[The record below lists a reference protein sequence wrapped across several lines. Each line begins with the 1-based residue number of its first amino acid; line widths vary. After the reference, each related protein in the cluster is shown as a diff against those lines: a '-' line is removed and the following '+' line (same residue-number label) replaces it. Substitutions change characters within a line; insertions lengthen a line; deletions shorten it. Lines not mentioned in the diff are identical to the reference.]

1 MHHYGYPGEKGG
13 NHVAPPDPQGA
24 RVEPFQ
30 KVVVRGRLE
39 EYGAAP
45 GGGRYRGYE
54 GYEACGGVLGG
65 GDDRVL
71 RIVRKKMA
79 RFAEERRYLIDYM
92 MKRVYTLRMLPD

>member
-1 MHHYGYPGEKGG
+1 MHHHGYPGEKGG

-30 KVVVRGRLE
+30 EIVVRGRLE

-45 GGGRYRGYE
+45 GDGRYRGYE

-71 RIVRKKMA
+71 RICSQEDGEICRGTSLL
-79 RFAEERRYLIDYM
+79 ELLD
-92 MKRVYTLRMLPD
+92 